1 MRTPGV
7 FAVAVCAT
15 VLSIPGAARAADLPV
30 EPRALV
36 VPRSRVPGFARST
49 SRLEVAGTPGEWAN
63 GILEDPPAN
72 GEAEERRLIVE
83 GFREGVV
90 ETLELR
96 TAGAFSAALLLG
108 SPEAAENEAVHK
120 ASEELGEFGSG
131 ASRFTVTAVPNA
143 VGVQQTHTKHARVRG
158 LYEVSVVFSE
168 ADCFASVGAGMRSYR
183 AARLAALAGATALA
197 RRLRPSCG

>member
-1 MRTPGV
+1 MRTPGL
-7 FAVAVCAT
+7 FAVAACVT
-15 VLSIPGAARAADLPV
+15 VVGVAGAARAADLPV

-36 VPRSRVPGFARST
+36 VPRSQMPGFARST
-49 SRLEVAGTPGEWAN
+49 IRVAVAVTPGEWAN

-90 ETLELR
+90 EILELHG
-96 TAGAFSAALLLG
+96 AGAFSAALLLG
-108 SPEAAENEAVHK
+108 SPEAAGNEAAHK
-120 ASEELGEFGSG
+120 ANEELSELGSG

-143 VGVQQTHTKHARVRG
+143 VGLQQTHARHARVRG
-158 LYEVSVVFSE
+158 LHEVAVVFHE

-183 AARLAALAGATALA
+183 AARHAALLGATALA